1 MCTFRITASTHG
13 AGPRTREPAMTDAS
27 THELVGCE
35 VTIKGL
41 DGKPELNGRLG
52 RVKQWLPDRGRL
64 AVKLLDDDGVED
76 RREAPVAV
84 KPDNVEKVDLAE
96 KFSNMRVIDG
106 VKYRR
111 DLSNVGT
118 GMHGE
123 VFKPHPEWDHTNP
136 MRRHPFY
143 DKLVL
148 SYCLRVEEEY
158 KYSGELFGLYNWQA
172 EGNPVPR
179 KGSRDNEVHREFMRY
194 IRRARGSA
202 NSRLR
207 GSGIS
212 TRSWRR
218 TQRIRAICISRGRRR
233 TWRIGWGPGPQQAEG
248 RSPNVVRS
256 EFDFGSDWFS
266 TEAGRAPPTTT
277 TTTTAGDDDDDDDD
291 ARRLR
296 RMATTVAK
304 MTTVRMTT
312 IRRLMRKM

>member
-111 DLSNVGT
+111 DPSNVGT

-194 IRRARGSA
+194 IRRARRIGQLAASWFKDQHYEELATYAAHKGDLYFAWEKEDVENRMGSGSA
-202 NSRLR
+202 AELR
-207 GSGIS
+207 AFAAS
-212 TRSWRR
+212 
-218 TQRIRAICISRGRRR
+218 
-233 TWRIGWGPGPQQAEG
+233 
-248 RSPNVVRS
+248 VVRS

-266 TEAGRAPPTTT
+266 TEDYSDDEEYSSYDDEDDDDDDD
-277 TTTTAGDDDDDDDD
+277 GDDDDDDSSSSTYGDYCGENDD
-291 ARRLR
+291 GSHDDD
-296 RMATTVAK
+296 
-304 MTTVRMTT
+304 
-312 IRRLMRKM
+312 